1 MINILLMPEKGT
13 AMELE
18 TERLFLKLLTL
29 SQLKLWV
36 NNILTLE
43 VELNCKCNK
52 EPIEGFFLNIINNQI
67 KIIENDPVN
76 YVYHSFWFIIRK
88 EDKRVLGSIDY
99 KNIPNEKKEVE
110 IGYGLEKQFEHN
122 GYMTEAVSAFC
133 KMSFKD
139 EKIETIVAETEVE
152 NIASYKVLERCGFK
166 KYKEE
171 RTHWWRLKKIK
182 GKESIIKLGVQL

>member
-1 MINILLMPEKGT
+1 
-13 AMELE
+13 MELE

-36 NNILTLE
+36 NNISMLE

-52 EPIEGFFLNIINNQI
+52 EPIDGFFLKIINNQI
-67 KIIENDPVN
+67 KTIENDPEN

-122 GYMTEAVSAFC
+122 GYMTEAVSVFC
-133 KMSFKD
+133 KMAFMD
-139 EKIETIVAETEVE
+139 ENIETIIAETEVE
-152 NIASYKVLERCGFK
+152 NTASYKVLERCGFK

-171 RTHWWRLKKIK
+171 RTHWWRLENKRERNI
-182 GKESIIKLGVQL
+182 SLP

>member
-1 MINILLMPEKGT
+1 
-13 AMELE
+13 MELE

-29 SQLKLWV
+29 PQLKLWV
-36 NNILTLE
+36 NNISILE

-52 EPIEGFFLNIINNQI
+52 ESIDGFFLNIINNQI
-67 KIIENDPVN
+67 KIIENDLEN

-122 GYMTEAVSAFC
+122 GYMTEAVAAFC
-133 KMSFKD
+133 KMAFMD
-139 EKIETIVAETEVE
+139 EKIETIIAETEIE
-152 NIASYKVLERCGFK
+152 NITSYKVLERCGFK

-171 RTHWWRLKKIK
+171 RTHWWRLNKK
-182 GKESIIKLGVQL
+182 G